1 MGLSGAPARPKP
13 TPAQPRLNPDS
24 EPPGGSKTSTG
35 SIDRDLGISGRPLGV
50 SENDECIEDRG
61 LGGFMDLQ
69 ELPKH
74 LQGASYEPLE
84 ASPGAL

>member
-1 MGLSGAPARPKP
+1 MGLSGAPARFKS
-13 TPAQPRLNPDS
+13 TPNQPRPNPGS

-35 SIDRDLGISGRPLGV
+35 SIDRDLGISGRPLGI

-74 LQGASYEPLE
+74 LQGASYELLE
-84 ASPGAL
+84 AFPGAL